1 MPGFRE
7 LVSASMDLTVEPGSL
22 LVAAPNML
30 DPNFMHAVVLVV
42 QHSHEGAYGLVI
54 NRPAAITLDVLLAD
68 HPILSQ
74 QRFPVHAG
82 GPVGLDTLQF
92 LQRVPEEV
100 PGGSELGPGL
110 VLGGDL
116 DALARYI
123 EQDPARAQ
131 QNVRMLLGYS
141 GWGAKQLE
149 AELASGAW
157 VPAPLQPD
165 WAFDPDGQ
173 LVWRRV
179 LRSLGSHAQGLEDLP
194 PDVSWN

>member
-1 MPGFRE
+1 
-7 LVSASMDLTVEPGSL
+7 MDLTAEPGSL
-22 LVAAPNML
+22 LVAAPDML

-42 QHSHEGAYGLVI
+42 QHSAEGAYGLVI

-92 LQRVPEEV
+92 LHRVPEQV
-100 PGGSELGPGL
+100 PGGTELAPGL
-110 VLGGDL
+110 VLGGEL

-123 EQDPARAQ
+123 EADPAEARLH
-131 QNVRMLLGYS
+131 VRMLLGYS

-149 AELASGAW
+149 AELAGGAW
-157 VPAPLQPD
+157 VPAALHAD
-165 WAFDPDGQ
+165 WAFQPDGQ

-179 LRSLGSHAQGLEDLP
+179 LRSLGRLAQGLEDLP